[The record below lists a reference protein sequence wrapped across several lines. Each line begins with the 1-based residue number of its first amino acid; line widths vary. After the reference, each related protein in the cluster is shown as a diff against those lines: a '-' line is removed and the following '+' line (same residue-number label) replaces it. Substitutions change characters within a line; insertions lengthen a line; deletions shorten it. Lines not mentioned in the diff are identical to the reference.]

1 MPPCRISQP
10 LGPSC
15 SAILL
20 GLCSWTRLMGSQ
32 SVLYWRCQPIEYRCL
47 GCPPKRG
54 TVASQMGMVAC
65 PTFDLGHMVEVC
77 MCMDIAYVDMVV
89 EVSMQAR

>member
-20 GLCSWTRLMGSQ
+20 GLCSWTRLRS
-32 SVLYWRCQPIEYRCL
+32 SHSILYWWCQPIEHKCL
-47 GCPPKRG
+47 GCPPSGVLWHPKW
-54 TVASQMGMVAC
+54 VWWHA
-65 PTFDLGHMVEVC
+65 PTFDLGHIVELC
-77 MCMDIAYVDMVV
+77 MCMDMA
-89 EVSMQAR
+89 